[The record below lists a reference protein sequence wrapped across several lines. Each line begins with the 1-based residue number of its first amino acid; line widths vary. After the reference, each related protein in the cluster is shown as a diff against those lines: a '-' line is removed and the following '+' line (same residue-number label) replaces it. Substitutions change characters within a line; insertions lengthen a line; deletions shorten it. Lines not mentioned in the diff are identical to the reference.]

1 MWTRHQASLVSGAF
15 HRLWNTLRVCVS
27 VNPGR
32 PMVPVSLQ
40 VSLVVEG
47 TALLSAGPWT
57 VASEHECQI
66 CCCIRPPRNACTL
79 IPAGRL
85 GRVIRDGSDPPAV
98 RGY

>member
-1 MWTRHQASLVSGAF
+1 MWLVVQGRSAPPWGRKMWTRHLALQTSGAF
-15 HRLWNTLRVCVS
+15 HRLWNTLDVCVS

-57 VASEHECQI
+57 VALSSA
-66 CCCIRPPRNACTL
+66 PR
-79 IPAGRL
+79 G
-85 GRVIRDGSDPPAV
+85 AV
-98 RGY
+98 CYEWRWETFVASPS